1 MDSEL
6 KNMLVQLLEG
16 QTRIESEVKKNSI
29 KLEDLEKNIAIIAEV
44 QTAHKEQSITC
55 FDKLTNSIS
64 DDTNLL
70 EHAVKSVSKDTKEI
84 KSELEVLKEMTGKHE
99 VDINIL
105 KRRPV

>member
-1 MDSEL
+1 MDTEL

-16 QTRIESEVKKNSI
+16 QTRIETQVKKNSI
-29 KLEDLEKNIAIIAEV
+29 KIEDLEKSISVISEV
-44 QTAHKEQSITC
+44 QTAHKEQSANDFNKLNKFII
-55 FDKLTNSIS
+55 DKT
-64 DDTNLL
+64 DLL
-70 EHAVKSVSKDTKEI
+70 ENAVKNVSRDTKEI